1 MKNSILIGIIISFII
16 IVATTSCKKAE
27 DVPTIVAIN
36 TITDK
41 IIADTSFTLLKE
53 AAIKAGLDTK
63 FKTTGPFTVF
73 APDNTAFKNAG
84 FTSAVIAAATT
95 TAVDL
100 NKLLSYH
107 TVNTKYLST
116 NITAGVNTRLITLS
130 GDSIYVKKS
139 IAGEIFVNGIPVSKP
154 NIEADNGVMHQMGK
168 VLKPANG
175 NIIATATAQG
185 MDSLVVAI
193 QRVNGATLAQ
203 GGDPT
208 ITATLS
214 NTNLTVF
221 APSNA
226 AFRAL
231 LTALALQNI
240 SQVPIATLTAVLKY
254 HVVVERTFSSDLVT
268 GNLTM
273 LPGTPNTTA
282 INIVPAIPTITGRNS
297 VLNLS
302 VGGSTVNTCNITS
315 TNIMCR
321 NGVLHLIDRVLL
333 P

>member
-1 MKNSILIGIIISFII
+1 MKNSISIGTIISFII

-27 DVPTIVAIN
+27 DVPTLLAIN
-36 TITDK
+36 TISDK
-41 IIADTSFTLLKE
+41 MAKDTSFTLLKE
-53 AAIKAGLDTK
+53 AAVKAGLDTK

-107 TVNTKYLST
+107 TVNTKYLSA

-130 GDSIYVKKS
+130 GDSVYVKKS
-139 IAGEIFVNGIPVSKP
+139 ILGEIFVNGIAISRP
-154 NIEADNGVMHQMGK
+154 NIEADNGVMHQMSK
-168 VLKPANG
+168 VLKPATG
-175 NIIATATAQG
+175 NIIATVTNEG
-185 MDSLVVAI
+185 LDSLVVAVQI
-193 QRVNGATLAQ
+193 VNGATVTQ

-208 ITATLS
+208 IISILS
-214 NTNLTVF
+214 NTTLSLF

-231 LTALALQNI
+231 LTALSLQNI
-240 SQVPIATLTAVLKY
+240 SQIPLATLTAVLKY
-254 HVVVERTFSSDLVT
+254 HVVTERTFSSDLVT

-273 LPGTPNTTA
+273 LPGIPNTTA

-302 VGGSTVNTCNITS
+302 VGGTNINNCNITS

-321 NGVLHLIDRVLL
+321 NGVLHIIDRVLL

>member
-1 MKNSILIGIIISFII
+1 MKNSIIISTIISFII
-16 IVATTSCKKAE
+16 IVAVTSCKKAE
-27 DVPTIVAIN
+27 DVPTIIAIN

-41 IIADTSFTLLKE
+41 VIADTSFSLLKE
-53 AAIKAGLDTK
+53 AVVKAGLDTK

-84 FTSAVIAAATT
+84 FTSTVIAATST
-95 TAVDL
+95 TALAL

-107 TVNTKYLST
+107 TVNSKYLSAD
-116 NITAGVNTRLITLS
+116 ITAGINTKLITLS
-130 GDSIYVKKS
+130 GDSIFVKKS

-154 NIEADNGVMHQMGK
+154 NIEADNGVLHKMSK
-168 VLKPANG
+168 VLKPATDNLVT
-175 NIIATATAQG
+175 TATTEG
-185 MDSLVVAI
+185 LDSLVVAI
-193 QRVNGATLAQ
+193 QKVNGATLIQ

-208 ITATLS
+208 LTATLN
-214 NTNLTVF
+214 NTTLTLF

-231 LTALALQNI
+231 LTALSLQNI
-240 SQVPIATLTAVLKY
+240 SQIPVATLTAVLKY
-254 HVVVERTFSSDLVT
+254 HVVAGRNFSSDLVT

-273 LPGTPNTTA
+273 LPGVPNTTA
-282 INIVPAIPTITGRNS
+282 INIVPTIPTITGRNT
-297 VLNLS
+297 VLTLS
-302 VGGSTVNTCNITS
+302 VGGTTTNACNIIT
-315 TNIMCR
+315 TNIMYR